1 MALRELIV
9 RRPLIVRASGDASEF
24 TQVLA
29 KPLFLFSSMLGSEG
43 GLVGSEGCCLGL
55 KALKRFATLDKD
67 CWRMSMMRLFGR
79 DHRKSIMNRFE
90 NWDTCII
97 GIYEMTMYQ
106 ELGGNILNMFSPQ
119 IIQEHDFIHPS
130 RQ

>member
-43 GLVGSEGCCLGL
+43 GLVGSVGCCLGV

-79 DHRKSIMNRFE
+79 YHRKSVLNNFE
-90 NWDTCII
+90 NWDTYII
-97 GIYEMTMYQ
+97 GIYHHRKTV
-106 ELGGNILNMFSPQ
+106 LN
-119 IIQEHDFIHPS
+119 D
-130 RQ
+130 